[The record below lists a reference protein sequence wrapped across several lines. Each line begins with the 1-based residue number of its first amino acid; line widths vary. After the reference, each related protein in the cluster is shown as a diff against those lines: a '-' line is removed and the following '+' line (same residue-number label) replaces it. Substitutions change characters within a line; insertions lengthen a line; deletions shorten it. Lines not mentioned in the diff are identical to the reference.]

1 MRLLIIRHGDP
12 DYSIDS
18 LTEKGKREVQLL
30 KERLSK
36 LDVKA
41 VYCSPLGRARD
52 TAEPTLKA
60 LGKTAEIC
68 GWLEEFSGYIIDPK
82 TGERRIPW
90 DLKPFYWTKEPLF
103 FDKDKWIDVPL
114 MQTGDIKEK
123 YRAVCDGIDGLLEKH
138 GYVREGNMYRA
149 ERENR
154 DTVLLFCHFGVECV
168 MLSHI
173 LNISPV
179 LLWHG
184 FVALPSSVTTL
195 ITEEREQGKAYLR
208 CNGFGDISHL
218 YAGNE
223 PASFQARFCE
233 NFSET
238 EERH

>member
-12 DYSIDS
+12 DYRIDS

-30 KERLSK
+30 KDRLSK

-90 DLKPFYWTKEPLF
+90 DLKPYFWTKEPLF

-114 MQTGDIKEK
+114 MQTGDIKEQ

-195 ITEEREQGKAYLR
+195 ITEEREQGKAYFR

>member
-12 DYSIDS
+12 DYRIDS

-30 KERLSK
+30 KDRLSK

-90 DLKPFYWTKEPLF
+90 DLKPYFWTKEPLF

-123 YRAVCDGIDGLLEKH
+123 YRAVCDGIDRLLEKH

-149 ERENR
+149 EKENR

-168 MLSHI
+168 ILSHI

-195 ITEEREQGKAYLR
+195 ITEEREQGKAYFR

>member
-12 DYSIDS
+12 DYRIDS

-30 KERLSK
+30 KDRLSK

>member
-12 DYSIDS
+12 DYRIDS

-30 KERLSK
+30 KDRLSK

-90 DLKPFYWTKEPLF
+90 DLKPYFWTKEPLF

-195 ITEEREQGKAYLR
+195 ITEEREQGKAYFR

>member
-12 DYSIDS
+12 DYRIDS

-30 KERLSK
+30 KDRLSK

-90 DLKPFYWTKEPLF
+90 DLKPYFWTKEPLF